1 MYYGLCDYY
10 RFDYADMFRMAVRRT
25 RKRFKT
31 LFIVRCELVSYM
43 KKLALNRLLWVVVD
57 YSRI

>member
-1 MYYGLCDYY
+1 MDYVIII
-10 RFDYADMFRMAVRRT
+10 DLIDCADMFRMAVRRT

-43 KKLALNRLLWVVVD
+43 KKNLP
-57 YSRI
+57 